1 MTAWNLSE
9 VIVSNATFDKDVNYG
24 RVTVGSVD
32 LGAEDIMTNLTSSL
46 ERLKRLERTLD
57 EILPNLTD
65 ASNVTLSLDVELN
78 GDLLVNGTVHAK
90 KVTAAA
96 INNAAASI
104 AIADDIANNASDLVI
119 HGRKSFPSIDIA
131 SFTVASLNGVPL
143 EEIAF
148 DASPRDYSGVDFARL
163 KRLEVKGHLNFS
175 EINNVN
181 WQDLMASVVW
191 KDRQT
196 VIPGQTTVD
205 EVTITKYSAN
215 CDKLIKKIRR
225 SRFAILRRRSMLYIS
240 HINV

>member
-24 RVTVGSVD
+24 RIIVGSVD

-46 ERLKRLERTLD
+46 ERLKRLESTLD

-65 ASNVTLSLDVELN
+65 TSNVTLSLDVELN
-78 GDLLVNGTVHAK
+78 GDFFVNGIVHAK

-96 INNAAASI
+96 INNVTASI
-104 AIADDIANNASDLVI
+104 TIADDIANNVDGDLVI

-131 SFTVASLNGVPL
+131 NFTVASLNGVPL

-163 KRLEVKGHLNFS
+163 KRLEVRGDLNFS
-175 EINNVN
+175 EINNIN

-191 KDRQT
+191 KKKQT

-205 EVTITKYSAN
+205 EVTITEYSE
-215 CDKLIKKIRR
+215 
-225 SRFAILRRRSMLYIS
+225 
-240 HINV
+240 